1 MRGWVGGWMMKKL
14 IFPLVLGLAAYYAA
28 FGGEYSLLEVREIRR
43 EREAERAELE
53 RLRAEADSLRGRAA
67 ALESDPAVIETLARE
82 RFGMIRD
89 GEILYRFAEDDDR
102 GDPDG
107 GEPVEPDTR

>member
-1 MRGWVGGWMMKKL
+1 MMTKL

-43 EREAERAELE
+43 EMEAKRAELE
-53 RLRAEADSLRGRAA
+53 RLRAETDSLRGRVA
-67 ALESDPAVIETLARE
+67 ALENDPVAIETLARE

-89 GEILYRFAEDDDR
+89 GEVLYRFA
-102 GDPDG
+102 GDGDGEEPDG
-107 GEPVEPDTR
+107 GEPEEPEAR

>member
-1 MRGWVGGWMMKKL
+1 MKKL

-43 EREAERAELE
+43 EVETKRAELE
-53 RLRAEADSLRGRAA
+53 RRSAEADSLRGRVA
-67 ALESDPAVIETLARE
+67 ALEDDPVAIETLARE

-89 GEILYRFAEDDDR
+89 GEVLYRFAGDGDG

-107 GEPVEPDTR
+107 EELEEPDTR

>member
-14 IFPLVLGLAAYYAA
+14 IFPVVLGLAAYYAA

-43 EREAERAELE
+43 EVETKRAELE
-53 RLRAEADSLRGRAA
+53 RLRAEADSLRGRVA
-67 ALESDPAVIETLARE
+67 ALENDPVEIETLARE

-89 GEILYRFAEDDDR
+89 GEVLYRFV
-102 GDPDG
+102 GDGDGREPDG
-107 GEPVEPDTR
+107 GEPKELETR